1 MLEMRRNISILLLL
15 LCIFIPVTAY
25 GQTKAFDVNAK
36 SAVLMEAETGQVLFA
51 KNEHMELPPASI
63 TKIMTALL
71 AMEAIDRGDV
81 SLDDKVKVS
90 ALAESMGGSQVWL
103 EAGEK
108 ILLKDLLK
116 SVLIPSANDSAVAI
130 AEYIGG
136 TEQNFVRMMNQKAK
150 QLGMKNTLFINTT
163 GLPVE
168 HGNHHS
174 SAYDIALMGRELVKH
189 KKIFDWTSKRL
200 AYIRDGNYPIYTTN
214 ELLGH
219 FPGADGLKTGWTEE
233 AGYCLAGTA
242 KQGDLRLIAVVMGTD
257 SPTARVD
264 ETAKLLNYGF
274 RAFTKAILI
283 NSGVEKSTVEVKK
296 GKKLEVPI
304 ETAQSF
310 SAMIERGTKELV
322 EQEIEINKELEAPVK
337 KGEKVGKLIFKKD
350 DRVLG
355 QVDLVAAKDV
365 EKAGFFTLIWRW
377 IVQFVM
383 GFFEK

>member
-1 MLEMRRNISILLLL
+1 MLEMRRTISIMLFLLS
-15 LCIFIPVTAY
+15 IFIPVTAY
-25 GQTKAFDVNAK
+25 GQAGNFDVNAK
-36 SAVLMEAETGQVLFA
+36 SAILMDAESGQVLFA
-51 KNEHMELPPASI
+51 KNEHLELPPASI

-81 SLDDKVKVS
+81 ALEDKVTIS

-108 ILLKDLLK
+108 MPLEDLLK
-116 SVLIPSANDSAVAI
+116 SILIPSANDASVAV

-136 TEQNFVRMMNQKAK
+136 TEHNFVRMMNQKAK
-150 QLGMKNTLFINTT
+150 QLGMNNTLFVNTT
-163 GLPVE
+163 GLPEE

-174 SAYDIALMGRELVKH
+174 SAYDIAVMGRELVKH
-189 KKIFDWTSKRL
+189 KQIFKWTSQRL
-200 AYIRDGNYPIYTTN
+200 AYIRNGSYPIYTTN

-219 FPGADGLKTGWTEE
+219 FPDADGLKTGWTEE

-242 KQGDLRLIAVVMGTD
+242 SRGDLRLIAVVMGTD
-257 SPTARVD
+257 SPSGRVD

-283 NSGVEKSTVEVKK
+283 NSGIEVSTVEVKK
-296 GKKLEVPI
+296 GKELEVPI

-322 EQEIEINKELEAPVK
+322 EQEVEITKELEAPVK
-337 KGEKVGKLIFKKD
+337 KGDKVGKLIFKKD

-355 QVDLVAAKDV
+355 EVDLVVAKEV

-377 IVQFVM
+377 IVDFVM